1 MQMDCIDILFEKG
14 LYSQSKKILKKA
26 QKIACQYEN
35 DNIIS
40 SLSKYEYQISLKNLK
55 DSENE
60 KSINVTLPE
69 AKKILSS
76 SDIWMNRK

>member
-1 MQMDCIDILFEKG
+1 MDCIDILFEKG